1 MKKLTA
7 GIFTVMLGLVAVN
20 AANAAIPSTNY
31 VDTKIGDVETA
42 YKAADTAL
50 GGRIDG
56 VVTDYQAADT
66 TTLNSAKAYTDELKN
81 GQVETNKQ
89 NIASMDTF
97 VAPAVTMKVGETNPT
112 TVTGAINALDAR
124 ITEKTSGIAS
134 EGTVNELT
142 TAVNGL
148 KTTVS
153 GHTTDISGLD
163 GRLTT
168 AETEIDT
175 LQSEMDAVEV
185 KAAASESA
193 ITVLKGSETTEGSV
207 AKSVADAKAFVLQ
220 EASDMAGMAKA
231 DAKKYTDDGISALT
245 TTVNGKAS
253 QADLDAAESAIANN
267 AAAILLKASQAD
279 LDTAEA
285 AIEQNK
291 TDIATKANKAGY
303 TAGQVVVTDST
314 GTITT
319 AAEISNTQVAGLG
332 GLATK
337 TTIADADVADGAA
350 IAQSKIAGLTTSLS
364 DLQNT
369 KVTIPTATGADGNYV
384 LTATVVGDQTT
395 YKWESISRE
404 EESKEE

>member
-31 VDTKIGDVETA
+31 VDKKIGDVEPA
-42 YKAADTAL
+42 YQAADTAL

-56 VVTDYQAADT
+56 VESAYKAADT

-89 NIASMDTF
+89 NIASMDSF
-97 VAPAVTMKVGETNPT
+97 VAPAVAMTVGETNPT

-124 ITEKTSGIAS
+124 ITSATSGLATD
-134 EGTVNELT
+134 GKMTELSKRVGVT
-142 TAVNGL
+142 E
-148 KTTVS
+148 
-153 GHTTDISGLD
+153 TDISGLE
-163 GRLTT
+163 GRMST
-168 AETEIDT
+168 AEGSITT
-175 LQSEMDAVEV
+175 L
-185 KAAASESA
+185 
-193 ITVLKGSETTEGSV
+193 TGTGEGSV
-207 AKSVADAKAFVLQ
+207 AKAEADAIAYTDQLANGQVKTNK
-220 EASDMAGMAKA
+220 EAIAANAKA
-231 DAKKYTDDGISALT
+231 IADNATATTDALALKANISDLGDLAAKDLVATSDLDSTLQAAVAQVATNKSGIESLNT
-245 TTVNGKAS
+245 EVDTKAS
-253 QADLDAAESAIANN
+253 
-267 AAAILLKASQAD
+267 
-279 LDTAEA
+279 
-285 AIEQNK
+285 
-291 TDIATKANKAGY
+291 KAGY
-303 TAGQVVVTDST
+303 TAGQVVVTDAT
-314 GTITT
+314 GAITT

-384 LTATVVGDQTT
+384 LTATVVDNQAT
-395 YKWESISRE
+395 YKWESIERDTVKPVSE
-404 EESKEE
+404 